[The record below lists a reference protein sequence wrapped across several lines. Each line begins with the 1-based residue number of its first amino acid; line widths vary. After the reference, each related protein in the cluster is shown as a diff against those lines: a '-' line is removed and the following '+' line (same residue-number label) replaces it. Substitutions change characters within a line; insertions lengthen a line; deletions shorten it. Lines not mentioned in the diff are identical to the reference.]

1 MTRSDFWTEPRDATL
16 RRLRLDGVT
25 WAEIAAAL
33 GVTPDVARERG
44 RRIGARRGA
53 PDTAPP
59 REDPDRPPLPPGH
72 PRSWGL
78 LIEGTVLD
86 GTAWPGW

>member
-1 MTRSDFWTEPRDATL
+1 
-16 RRLRLDGVT
+16 
-25 WAEIAAAL
+25 
-33 GVTPDVARERG
+33 
-44 RRIGARRGA
+44 
-53 PDTAPP
+53 
-59 REDPDRPPLPPGH
+59 LPPGH